1 MPISFIEHPTGDPT
15 EKIGK
20 LEAILKAGLMRR
32 QSHESQWRNNILFLR
47 GRQWEGTVEAP
58 SGTRRIEYSPPNTR
72 AKFVDN
78 QIYPLARQ
86 AAAALVDNIAQPIA
100 TPATMDPEDVLA
112 AEIATDLL
120 RFRQVED
127 HEEEMRRI
135 ETIWVMVSGLVLR
148 TTYWNPDKSSML
160 PIGRIVGAGDVETMM
175 LNPWQFVLSP
185 WATSAK
191 DSEWICLTDV
201 RPIEEINDIYR
212 SDIQAEECATVVGLN
227 ERDMI
232 GLIDDSHGTGAPQ
245 QPVRNAAILKRL
257 YIKPDTKRPDGEVI
271 TWANGKLLGSQTT
284 LPEGEMPF
292 QALEWFPSP
301 GSPYPLAFIT
311 PLVDLQKEVNI
322 TISQLV
328 ELKNR
333 QLRGDMV
340 VRGTQAPREEWQPTT
355 DFDDP
360 LTGRKTVYL
369 DATVQDWKFLEYNLD
384 PSNAERLMA
393 RFYNDM
399 MQISGIHESSLGMQ
413 QPSGTP
419 ATTTLALKESD
430 LTGLTIFRH
439 AFNFAHARIGRQKI
453 LIARNHYKVPRINRI
468 VGDGNEVKVQA
479 FLGADL
485 RTCEDVHPMT
495 TPMLSE
501 VEKSQIRSS
510 LIAAAA
516 YGPYEGPKDQLA
528 KIRMIQ
534 ASGLPDAD
542 AQAEKQ
548 CAPMSIEDLEALVGE
563 LHAKEA
569 QLALIQ
575 VQMAVEQL
583 TAPPEEQQAEA
594 QVPPE
599 VQLAMSAAGA
609 DPNA

>member
-1 MPISFIEHPTGDPT
+1 MPISFIEQPTGDPT

-20 LEAILKAGLMRR
+20 LESILRAGLLRR
-32 QSHESQWRNNILFLR
+32 KTYEDQWRNNILFLR
-47 GRQWEGTVEAP
+47 GRQWERAVEAP
-58 SGTRRIEYSPPNTR
+58 TGSRRIEFSPPNTR
-72 AKFVDN
+72 AKFTDN

-100 TPATMDPEDVLA
+100 TPATNEPEDVVA

-135 ETIWVMVSGLVLR
+135 ETLWVMVSGIVLR
-148 TTYWNPDKSSML
+148 TTYWDPDKGSML
-160 PIGRIVGAGDVETMM
+160 PIGRVLGAGDIETAM

-185 WATSAK
+185 WATSAR

-201 RPIEEINDIYR
+201 RPVEEINDIYG
-212 SDIQAEECATVVGLN
+212 SDVASEECATLIGLN
-227 ERDMI
+227 ERDMM
-232 GLIDDSHGTGAPQ
+232 GLVADSHGTGTI

-257 YIKPDTKRPDGEVI
+257 YIRPDTKRPDGEVI
-271 TWANGKLLGSQTT
+271 TWANGKLLGPKAT

-292 QALEWFPSP
+292 QHLEWFPAP
-301 GSPYPLAFIT
+301 GSPYPLSFVS

-340 VRGTQAPREEWQPTT
+340 VRGTQSPREEWQPTT

-360 LTGRKTVYL
+360 NTGRKTVYM

-430 LTGLTIFRH
+430 LSGLTIFRH

-453 LIARNHYKVPRINRI
+453 LIARNHYKVPRLNRI

-501 VEKSQIRSS
+501 LEKTQIRSA
-510 LIAAAA
+510 LVAGLAF
-516 YGPYEGPKDQLA
+516 GPYQGPKDQLA

-534 ASGLPDAD
+534 SSGLPDAD
-542 AQAEKQ
+542 ALAEKQ
-548 CAPMSIEDLEALVGE
+548 AAPMSLQDLETLVGE

-569 QLALIQ
+569 QLALVQ
-575 VQMAVEQL
+575 VQMTMEQL
-583 TAPPEEQQAEA
+583 LAPPEAEPES
-594 QVPPE
+594 QLPPE
-599 VQLAMSAAGA
+599 VQMVMGAAGA
-609 DPNA
+609 SPEA